1 MVILYTKHAKPRIKQ
16 RELSPKQIAETIK
29 RPDKILPSFKNRQLL
44 RKDFSGKTLEI
55 ALVREK
61 SDIIILTAY
70 WLKEF

>member
-1 MVILYTKHAKPRIKQ
+1 MVILYTKHAKLRIKQ
-16 RELSPKQIAETIK
+16 RELSTKQIEETIK
-29 RPDKILPSFKNRQLL
+29 GPDNILPSFKNRQLL

-55 ALVREK
+55 AIVKEE